1 MVGLRVL
8 VLVVL
13 AGALQAVGAA
23 LPPPERSYN
32 ILMLLPVSSKSHR
45 NVFMPL
51 AKALTQRGHK
61 VTMLSNSPLSEAEE
75 IPGLTHYENPLVH
88 FKIDTINTF
97 DMMDDHEKMF
107 KMFNERLPLMARD
120 IYDVPIVKNLY
131 NRRKEFDVILLDS
144 IFNEVMYPF
153 TFNHTFIAVSTGGL
167 DPTMSSI
174 MGNTLN
180 PAYVPNFLE
189 VPKPLSTLGRWKNLA
204 LSIFFPISWEYSVQA
219 PIQDEITKRFPDLP
233 SFREMARNVS
243 LTLMNSHFSTSLVVP
258 LLPNQV
264 EVGGL
269 HIEPTK
275 RLPKD
280 LSDFL
285 SGTTPVVYMSLGSVA
300 RSSAMPQE
308 YKDIFFSA
316 FAKLPYKVL
325 WKFEEEPQQKLK
337 NVFVQKWMPQQD
349 ILAHPN
355 VKVFISHC
363 GLLGSLEALH
373 LGTPIL
379 GLPVFADQPKNAKLH
394 EVMGIGRKIS
404 WPDLTEQ
411 LLIDTIEEL
420 ITNPMYQENIKSIS
434 AAMKDRPMSAVETA
448 VYWTEYVI
456 RHQGA
461 VHLRSPERDLTW
473 VQLLHLDLLLLLHV
487 ALLLIYVAIWKFV
500 SFCFGRK
507 DRGNKSKRKNE

>member
-1 MVGLRVL
+1 MAKSRPLNDTFATHRMVGLRVL

-180 PAYVPNFLE
+180 PAY
-189 VPKPLSTLGRWKNLA
+189 
-204 LSIFFPISWEYSVQA
+204 
-219 PIQDEITKRFPDLP
+219 ITKRFPDLP

-349 ILAHPN
+349 ILA
-355 VKVFISHC
+355 
-363 GLLGSLEALH
+363 
-373 LGTPIL
+373 
-379 GLPVFADQPKNAKLH
+379 
-394 EVMGIGRKIS
+394 
-404 WPDLTEQ
+404 
-411 LLIDTIEEL
+411 
-420 ITNPMYQENIKSIS
+420 
-434 AAMKDRPMSAVETA
+434 AMKDRPMSAVETA